1 MGICAVVMAA
11 GEGKRMNSK
20 KCKFVH
26 KTAGKPVIVW
36 VKEALQEAQAF
47 EQVYIV
53 GHLQEQVRQVLGE
66 EVPFVLQEKQLGTG
80 HAVMQASPFLEGRTG
95 VTLVIRGD
103 TPLITAA
110 TLKNVIKY
118 YNEGEYAA
126 VVITADTTE
135 ATGYGRIVRNA
146 DGDVTNIITSN
157 FNGCADLPGNGSSSN
172 GGGTGIVNGANN
184 GTGNGYNNGFSG
196 RRGVMFEGN
205 SSMYCFNTAL
215 LVSVLGRIGC
225 NNANKEYCLTDAIE
239 ILISDGRR
247 VGAYKVPFEEAMGV
261 HDKYQ
266 LMQVTK
272 LLNKRICR
280 NHMKNGVTIVDPDST
295 WIEASVRIERDTEI
309 LPNTILE
316 GNTTIG
322 EDSRIGP
329 DTRIT
334 DSTIGDDVVV
344 YNSIITGSKLE
355 TGSYVGPYSYVR
367 AGSRIGA
374 HARIGNSVE
383 VKNSCIGAYSKA
395 LNNALIVDSDVGENV
410 SYGSGCITANFD
422 GTVQSRTKIGENSF
436 IGSNSNLVAPV
447 QISENTYIA
456 AGSTI
461 TDDVPPYAMAIARS
475 RQLVKD
481 DWVLKKNR
489 VRMR

>member
-1 MGICAVVMAA
+1 
-11 GEGKRMNSK
+11 
-20 KCKFVH
+20 
-26 KTAGKPVIVW
+26 
-36 VKEALQEAQAF
+36 
-47 EQVYIV
+47 
-53 GHLQEQVRQVLGE
+53 
-66 EVPFVLQEKQLGTG
+66 
-80 HAVMQASPFLEGRTG
+80 
-95 VTLVIRGD
+95 
-103 TPLITAA
+103 
-110 TLKNVIKY
+110 
-118 YNEGEYAA
+118 
-126 VVITADTTE
+126 
-135 ATGYGRIVRNA
+135 
-146 DGDVTNIITSN
+146 
-157 FNGCADLPGNGSSSN
+157 
-172 GGGTGIVNGANN
+172 
-184 GTGNGYNNGFSG
+184 
-196 RRGVMFEGN
+196 
-205 SSMYCFNTAL
+205 
-215 LVSVLGRIGC
+215 
-225 NNANKEYCLTDAIE
+225 
-239 ILISDGRR
+239 
-247 VGAYKVPFEEAMGV
+247 
-261 HDKYQ
+261 
-266 LMQVTK
+266 
-272 LLNKRICR
+272 
-280 NHMKNGVTIVDPDST
+280 
-295 WIEASVRIERDTEI
+295 
-309 LPNTILE
+309 
-316 GNTTIG
+316 
-322 EDSRIGP
+322 
-329 DTRIT
+329 
-334 DSTIGDDVVV
+334 VVV